1 MPYITFTETATN
13 SSDHLCLQVTRRNS
27 ETGKHSYT
35 RLLLSFRR
43 ATETFISPVPSLLV
57 KINDT
62 DYYHYTPSPLDG
74 ESNSS
79 DYTISVNSSTGS
91 GYVAGL
97 VPLEEDPPVDIN
109 KQIGG
114 VMQEYEIIKE
124 TQI

>member
-1 MPYITFTETATN
+1 M
-13 SSDHLCLQVTRRNS
+13 
-27 ETGKHSYT
+27 
-35 RLLLSFRR
+35 
-43 ATETFISPVPSLLV
+43 

-62 DYYHYTPSPLDG
+62 DYYHYTPLPIDG

-79 DYTISVNSSTGS
+79 DYTFSVNSSTDS
-91 GYVAGL
+91 GYVAGSA
-97 VPLEEDPPVDIN
+97 PLKGDSPVDID

>member
-1 MPYITFTETATN
+1 M
-13 SSDHLCLQVTRRNS
+13 
-27 ETGKHSYT
+27 
-35 RLLLSFRR
+35 
-43 ATETFISPVPSLLV
+43 
-57 KINDT
+57 KINDL
-62 DYYHYTPSPLDG
+62 DYYHYTPSPIDG

-79 DYTISVNSSTGS
+79 DYTISVNSSTDS

-97 VPLEEDPPVDIN
+97 DPLDGDPPVDID